1 MVEIFN
7 KSLRDFGVSS
17 TFPAKKIQA
26 AATVFG
32 ILMLIKRHE
41 FKKTHM
47 QVGAARV
54 HRVSRVETVTEHNCG
69 RDRKLWAVVV
79 RKSQYMDRTAYTFKR
94 MPTSLRNS
102 QYFHRNVRSPFARM
116 VPERLPVIWSTA
128 RRNVLVTPV

>member
-41 FKKTHM
+41 FKKKRTCKS
-47 QVGAARV
+47 ALLE
-54 HRVSRVETVTEHNCG
+54 STEC
-69 RDRKLWAVVV
+69 L
-79 RKSQYMDRTAYTFKR
+79 
-94 MPTSLRNS
+94 
-102 QYFHRNVRSPFARM
+102 
-116 VPERLPVIWSTA
+116 E
-128 RRNVLVTPV
+128 